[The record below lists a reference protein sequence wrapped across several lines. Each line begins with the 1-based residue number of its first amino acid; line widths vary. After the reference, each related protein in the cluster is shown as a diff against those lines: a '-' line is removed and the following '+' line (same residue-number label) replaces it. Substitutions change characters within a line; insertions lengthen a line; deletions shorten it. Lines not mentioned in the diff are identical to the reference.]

1 MTEIRR
7 IQMSAV
13 QNLEQ
18 AIKDECD
25 IMYAVDFLLVSSFV
39 YGTHLVLIFQSKPG
53 V

>member
-7 IQMSAV
+7 IQLIGG

-25 IMYAVDFLLVSSFV
+25 IMFGAGFVLVSSFI
-39 YGTHLVLIFQSKPG
+39 YGVHLVLIFQER
-53 V
+53 